1 MKKAKPKPRSYY
13 GRYSE
18 DSRVKTIGYLINALQ
33 SLYKTLNY
41 NKRKDDDSEEYYN
54 RWTLGRATLTEMWLL
69 RKYERRDRKKY
80 GNVL

>member
-41 NKRKDDDSEEYYN
+41 NKRKDDDPEEYYN
-54 RWTLGRATLTEMWLL
+54 RWTLYRATLTEMWLL